1 MLIKQLIL
9 NIISVKASR
18 LNDNERKLYAEKV
31 TLAFWRA
38 VGGDNEEIEGLDE
51 SEETVNWTLFESF
64 IYVIIVLSQQSFNYN
79 FVSIYILNIVY
90 YISIENI
97 SINH

>member
-1 MLIKQLIL
+1 LLIKQLIL

-18 LNDNERKLYAEKV
+18 LNDSERKLYAEKV

-51 SEETVNWTLFESF
+51 SEETVN
-64 IYVIIVLSQQSFNYN
+64 
-79 FVSIYILNIVY
+79 
-90 YISIENI
+90 
-97 SINH
+97 